1 MTPSKL
7 YEALHA
13 LICERVPIH
22 IWGACGVG
30 KSQIVAQVAA
40 DLDYEFLDIRA
51 VQLDPVDLRGLPRIL
66 ANETEW
72 VPPKFL
78 PKTGKGIL
86 FLDELTSA
94 PQMTQAGCYQLVLDR
109 QLGEYRLPDGW
120 VVLAAGNPATERG
133 VHFAMPRPLR
143 NRFIHLELDPD
154 PEDWSRWAVKAG
166 VRPEIIAFLRF
177 KPELLHSADAAS
189 DANAWPTPRSWEMA
203 SRVLSAIAKQRHTAL
218 LTGTNEFETQLLDGT
233 VGTAA
238 ASEFVGFLRLFRQ
251 LPSIDEILLN
261 PATARLPQEPS
272 AQIAIATALG
282 RVVTDTSIGRV
293 LTYLDRMPAEM
304 CVMSMRDAAARDT
317 AITQTPEFIRF
328 GVNHREVFQ

>member
-13 LICERVPIH
+13 LICERVPLH

-40 DLDYEFLDIRA
+40 DLGYDFLDVRA
-51 VQLDPVDLRGLPRIL
+51 VQLDPVDLRGLPRI
-66 ANETEW
+66 ASGQTEW

-78 PKTGKGIL
+78 PTAGKGIL

-109 QLGEYRLPDGW
+109 RLGEYVLPEGW
-120 VVLAAGNPATERG
+120 VVLAAGNPASERG

-143 NRFIHLELDPD
+143 NRFVHLELEPD
-154 PEDWSRWAVKAG
+154 PEEWSRWAIKAG
-166 VRPEIIAFLRF
+166 VRPEIVAFLRF
-177 KPELLHSADAAS
+177 KPELLHDAEVRS
-189 DANAWPTPRSWEMA
+189 DANAWPTPRSWMMA
-203 SRVLSAIAKQRHTAL
+203 SNVLSGVAKRRQTAS
-218 LTGTNEFETQLLDGT
+218 LTGTNEFEAQLLDGT
-233 VGTAA
+233 VGPVA
-238 ASEFVGFLRLFRQ
+238 ASEFVAFLRLFRG
-251 LPSIDEILLN
+251 LPSIDQILLS
-261 PATARLPQEPS
+261 PDTAPLPTEPS

-282 RVVTDTSIGRV
+282 RAITDTSIGRV

-304 CVMSMRDAAARDT
+304 CVLSMRDAAARDT
-317 AITQTPEFIRF
+317 AITNTSEFIRF
-328 GVNHREVFQ
+328 GVRHREVFQ